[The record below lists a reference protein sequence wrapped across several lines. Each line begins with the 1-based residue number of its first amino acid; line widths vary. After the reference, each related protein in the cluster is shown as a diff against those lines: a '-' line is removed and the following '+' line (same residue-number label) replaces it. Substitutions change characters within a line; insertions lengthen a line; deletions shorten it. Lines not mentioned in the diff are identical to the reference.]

1 MIDSSRSP
9 RPLWKRTL
17 TASLLVIGIATLV
30 WLIWIKELHHR
41 EIRVH
46 AFGAPATALTK
57 PSPVVRAA

>member
-17 TASLLVIGIATLV
+17 TATLLVIGIATLA

-41 EIRVH
+41 DIRVH
-46 AFGAPATALTK
+46 AFAAPAAALTN
-57 PSPVVRAA
+57 PTPIAGAA